1 MQYELLRYLRCPVS
15 KTELQF
21 QLIEEFEKNYEG
33 STVREIKSGLL
44 FSSLGFVFPV
54 INGIPRMLVEAVY
67 DYRSFLQQR
76 VPDYTNRLRQL
87 TTSQSQLLNECIS
100 GNKKTKKSFEWE
112 WNFLD
117 AQKKDKIWE
126 KDIASLT
133 DIFLSETGLSIQ
145 DVNHKLTIDVGSGHG
160 LMTSAIASLT
170 NTTAIGV
177 ELSKAVENAYVHNQR
192 SNAWF
197 VQADLRYL
205 PFAAGTFDVLY
216 SSGVIHHTKNT
227 HESLLCIESSLKV
240 GGLLCIWLYHPQK
253 NLYHSIA
260 LLLRKVISKL
270 PVQLAFVLISIF
282 IFPFTYLIKKIKNKR
297 PVNYRE
303 ELIYLFDSFTPEFR
317 DEVPKEKAM
326 EWLKEMNYTFTKI
339 TTVDQYGYSLS
350 AKKTTSDSV

>member
-33 STVREIKSGLL
+33 STVREIKTGLL

-67 DYRSFLQQR
+67 DYRSFLQQH
-76 VPDYTNRLRQL
+76 VPDYTNRLREL
-87 TTSQSQLLNECIS
+87 TTSQGQLLNECIS

-117 AQKKDKIWE
+117 AEKKDKIWE

-177 ELSKAVENAYVHNQR
+177 ELSKAVENAYVHNQQ

-205 PFAAGTFDVLY
+205 PFTAGTFDVLY
-216 SSGVIHHTKNT
+216 SSGVIHHTNNT
-227 HESLLCIESSLKV
+227 FESLKRIETTLKHD
-240 GGLLCIWLYHPQK
+240 GLLCIWLYHPQK
-253 NLYHSIA
+253 NLYHTVA
-260 LLLRKVISKL
+260 LWLRKFISKL
-270 PVQLAFVLISIF
+270 PIQLAFIIITLF
-282 IFPFTYLIKKIKNKR
+282 IFPFTFLIKKIRNKR

-317 DEVPKEKAM
+317 DEVPKEKAIGWVNDL
-326 EWLKEMNYTFTKI
+326 EYQEINV
-339 TTVDQYGYSLS
+339 TTVDQYGYSI
-350 AKKTTSDSV
+350 AAIKKGD